1 MTTVES
7 PGPKI
12 VLTGG
17 GTGGHVYPALAVAA
31 AIERL
36 SPGSELLYIGGD
48 RIEARVVPEAGISFR
63 SISVHGL
70 AGGAPLG
77 RRLRSL
83 VELAIGLPLIQSF
96 RILRAFRPDV
106 VVGTGGYVSGPVLLA
121 ARMMGLPSAALLG
134 DRVPGHTSK
143 IVSRLVDVMAVAHPE
158 MAEFFA
164 ERVRKGA
171 RVEVTGLPVRR
182 EVVALS
188 REEGAGALGL
198 DPARLTLVILGGSLG
213 SRRVNEAAAGA
224 LDGLAKVE
232 GLAGLQVVHVTG
244 ERYAATAGRDR
255 WPSLGYRA
263 LAYAGPEALAV
274 ADVVV
279 SRAGASTVA
288 EIAARGLAAVLVPWA
303 EASTGEQ
310 AMNAEP
316 LGRAGGAVVIGDGEL
331 TAERLGDVL
340 TELLTD
346 RALLQRMA
354 DASKGLGRPGAAERV
369 AELALELAARGR
381 G

>member
-1 MTTVES
+1 M
-7 PGPKI
+7 
-12 VLTGG
+12 
-17 GTGGHVYPALAVAA
+17 
-31 AIERL
+31 
-36 SPGSELLYIGGD
+36 
-48 RIEARVVPEAGISFR
+48 
-63 SISVHGL
+63 
-70 AGGAPLG
+70 
-77 RRLRSL
+77 
-83 VELAIGLPLIQSF
+83 
-96 RILRAFRPDV
+96 
-106 VVGTGGYVSGPVLLA
+106 
-121 ARMMGLPSAALLG
+121 
-134 DRVPGHTSK
+134 
-143 IVSRLVDVMAVAHPE
+143 
-158 MAEFFA
+158 
-164 ERVRKGA
+164 
-171 RVEVTGLPVRR
+171 
-182 EVVALS
+182 
-188 REEGAGALGL
+188 
-198 DPARLTLVILGGSLG
+198 
-213 SRRVNEAAAGA
+213 
-224 LDGLAKVE
+224 
-232 GLAGLQVVHVTG
+232 
-244 ERYAATAGRDR
+244 
-255 WPSLGYRA
+255 
-263 LAYAGPEALAV
+263 